1 MCSER
6 GETSGGA
13 PLLRRAAL
21 STNRPTDEDVLFTVA
36 GNGLLVTVA
45 LRLVLATR
53 KKWNRCSSM
62 SCYPWWCW
70 LAPRCPLASESSG
83 GLHSA
88 LAWAM
93 TALKEK
99 SSKGSQ
105 AADYA
110 ARCARGL
117 GCSAL

>member
-1 MCSER
+1 
-6 GETSGGA
+6 
-13 PLLRRAAL
+13 LLRCAAL
-21 STNRPTDEDVLFTVA
+21 ATNRPTDDDVLFPVA
-36 GNGLLVTVA
+36 AHGLLVTVA

-53 KKWNRCSSM
+53 KKWNRCSST
-62 SCYPWWCW
+62 SWYPWWCW
-70 LAPRCPLASESSG
+70 LALRCPLASESSG

-93 TALKEK
+93 TALSEK

-110 ARCARGL
+110 ARRARGL
-117 GCSAL
+117 RCLAL